1 MPPKTVKVGPGT
13 LTIGEVG
20 TPLDFTAQVTSAS
33 VVWKK
38 NKEDNTPV
46 LSGEE
51 VDGDVSYTATLKA
64 TVFQDL
70 SDEGLVDYTWAHK
83 GEVVPFTFTPS
94 TAAGKAI
101 TGNVVVDPLDVGG
114 DVKKKATSDL
124 EWDCSG
130 EPELA
135 AGLG

>member
-1 MPPKTVKVGPGT
+1 MPTKTVKVGPGT
-13 LTIGEVG
+13 LTIGAVG
-20 TPLDFTAQVTSAS
+20 TPLDFTAQVTAAS

-51 VDGDVSYTATLKA
+51 VDGDVDYTATLKA

-70 SDEGLVDYTWAHK
+70 SDDGLVDYTWSHK
-83 GEVVPFTFTPS
+83 GEVVPFTFSPS
-94 TAAGKAI
+94 TAAGKSI
-101 TGNVVVDPLDVGG
+101 TGNVTVDPLDVGG

-130 EPELA
+130 EPI
-135 AGLG
+135 LGAVL